1 MFYFTITCNNPF
13 TILDVCVPC
22 FTSHQCT
29 ECRCDGT
36 MSLLPNQT
44 KYIVVVTE
52 QGIEDV

>member
-1 MFYFTITCNNPF
+1 MFYFTITCNNPS

-22 FTSHQCT
+22 FTPHQCT